1 MSLFESASLVV
12 TPNGAKASKLYA
24 IKPTSGAGDLSV
36 TRVNSAGLIESVA
49 VNVPRLDYTNG
60 SCPSILVEPQRT
72 NVLTYSEA
80 LTPNYSFNQCSIT
93 SNQISPDGTNN
104 AKRITN
110 GAIAT
115 DVYFEQSV
123 GVALSN
129 YTWSAFVKKG
139 TDTLATIKPVHVGI
153 GGDVSLMTFTF
164 ATETISTSGAITTSG
179 FTKLTNGWYRIFCTV
194 PITLAVIS
202 LRGRFG
208 NSNTP
213 NVYNEWFGVQLEQGS
228 YATSYIPTSS
238 AIVTRN
244 ADVISKTGISSLI
257 GQTEGTIYF
266 EYLNKNGLGTIPFRI
281 NGNDG
286 KFIWIRGTGAM
297 FFGNSSALLFN
308 NYSTP
313 TANQLYKIAFVYGQ
327 NDFRLYVN
335 GGLISSITTGTF
347 TGTFDDVQIPAL
359 PNEDPFGQQV
369 FIKSTALWKSKLSNS
384 ELATLTTI

>member
-1 MSLFESASLVV
+1 MSLFNDASICI
-12 TPNGAKASKLYA
+12 TPNAFKAGKLYA
-24 IKPTSGAGDLSV
+24 VKGADLDVTRATSA
-36 TRVNSAGLIESVA
+36 TRVNTNGIIETVGA
-49 VNVPRLDYTNG
+49 NVPRIDYSG
-60 SCPSILVEPQRT
+60 GGCPSILVEPQRT
-72 NVLTYSEA
+72 NLVLNSQDFSNASWYNVNTTITTNSIEA
-80 LTPNYSFNQCSIT
+80 
-93 SNQISPDGTNN
+93 PDGNLTADLCSYTSSTNVLSFL
-104 AKRITN
+104 ATN
-110 GAIAT
+110 SINSDYT
-115 DVYFEQSV
+115 ISV
-123 GVALSN
+123 FA
-129 YTWSAFVKKG
+129 KKG
-139 TDTLATIKPVHVGI
+139 TGNILRIRETFYFGTGVVFNLNLGTI
-153 GGDVSLMTFTF
+153 
-164 ATETISTSGAITTSG
+164 TSGTGKIENYG
-179 FTKLTNGWYRIFCTV
+179 NGWYRCS
-194 PITLAVIS
+194 ITKSYLS
-202 LRGRFG
+202 SQTRLEWSFD
-208 NSNTP
+208 SNE
-213 NVYNEWFGVQLEQGS
+213 NINNLYLWGAQLEAGS
-228 YATSYIPTSS
+228 YATSYIPTTS

-335 GGLISSITTGTF
+335 GSLISSITTGTF